1 MVPPGPAGSSSRGES
16 LGWTK
21 GPSVHS
27 RAGETQSEL
36 IPGLLLHFRAFIS
49 ACSRPSGFAGQWPL
63 GNIRAALGFPASCPP
78 PPCRGPSP
86 SHHFLWS
93 KEGPGILLKRTT
105 FSEILGPVAAEVGQG
120 QSCLE

>member
-36 IPGLLLHFRAFIS
+36 IPGLLLHFRAFIW

-63 GNIRAALGFPASCPP
+63 GNIRAAFGFPASRPP
-78 PPCRGPSP
+78 TLLPSLSQPPLPVVEGGAWNPSQK
-86 SHHFLWS
+86 HHLF
-93 KEGPGILLKRTT
+93 
-105 FSEILGPVAAEVGQG
+105 
-120 QSCLE
+120 